1 MINFYVVFII
11 SSMNNPY
18 TILIKFPTRNRPQKF
33 MDALRKYIGMADD
46 TTNMKF
52 MITLDRDDTSYDLH
66 DITSEFPSLIISI
79 GESKNKVDAIN
90 RDMNRAPPFDIVL
103 LASDDMIPIMQGYDT
118 IIRTKMKEL
127 YPDTDGI
134 LWFND
139 GYQKRT
145 NTLIVMG
152 KKYFDRFGFLYDP
165 VYKSFFCDNEFTEV
179 AEKLGKQTFIDQTI
193 IKHEHPANTGVE
205 TDELYKTNDKYW
217 KDDEYTYNTRNKMVF
232 EFDISVLICTMPS
245 RIKQFTAL
253 YKKISALIADVDLK
267 IEVLS
272 NDRMDIDVGT
282 KRDNMLQDAK
292 GKYSCFID
300 DDDDIP
306 HTYFKEYETLLKD
319 GKDYDCFSLVGKYYS
334 NGLYINPFYH
344 STKYTSWYETG
355 RGFFRYINHL
365 NLIKTYISRSVGF
378 KRMTHGEDKDFS
390 DRLYESGRIKTEG
403 TPKDIMY
410 HYYYV
415 DKNAITLKPKPSRTF
430 SFLRR
435 L

>member
-1 MINFYVVFII
+1 MDK
-11 SSMNNPY
+11 PY
-18 TILIKFPTRNRPQKF
+18 TILVKFPTRNRPEKF
-33 MDALRKYIGMADD
+33 LDALRKYIGMADD
-46 TTNMKF
+46 SANMKF

-66 DITSEFPSLIISI
+66 EITSEFPSLIISM

-103 LASDDMIPIMQGYDT
+103 LASDDMLPVVQGYDR

-127 YPDTDGI
+127 YPDTDGV
-134 LWFND
+134 LWFHD

-165 VYKSFFCDNEFTEV
+165 VYKSFFCDNEFTNV
-179 AEKLGKQTFIDQTI
+179 AEQLKKQTFIDETI

-205 TDELYKTNDKYW
+205 SDELYKSNDKYW
-217 KDDEYTYNTRNKMVF
+217 KDDEYTYNVKNKTDF
-232 EFDISVLICTMPS
+232 EFDITVLICTMPS
-245 RIKQFTAL
+245 RIKQFTML
-253 YKKISALIADVDLK
+253 HKKIVELAADVDLK
-267 IEVLS
+267 IEILS

-282 KRDNMLQDAK
+282 KRDNMLQAAK

-300 DDDDIP
+300 DDDDISN
-306 HTYFKEYETLLKD
+306 TYFKEYETLLKD

-344 STKYTSWYETG
+344 FTKYTSWYETT

-378 KRMTHGEDKDFS
+378 KSMTHGEDKDFS
-390 DRLYESGRIKTEG
+390 VRLYQSGRIKTEG
-403 TPKDIMY
+403 TPKDVMY

-415 DKNAITLKPKPSRTF
+415 DKNTVTWKPRANMGL